1 MQKRTPRFA
10 LALLVLG
17 CAASF
22 AARGNWP
29 WARLTEVPVARAIV
43 VTNPFR
49 VVRDTLQSGEAVS
62 TLLERQG
69 IRGLNLVAFARSLA
83 LDPRRFRPGL
93 IFSVRRDASTDEP
106 THVEV
111 RASAEQRL
119 RFIRTSTGDWTGE
132 AVPVRWTIDT
142 IRVSGEIES
151 SLSEAVDRE
160 ISAATL
166 DRSER
171 LRMVYELAEVNEYT
185 VDFSRDPQPGDQ
197 FAAVVERLVSE
208 EGDVRFGRIL
218 ASSMSIG
225 GRDLN
230 AYSFAGTA
238 DRASFYDAKGSALK
252 RAFLVTPVQ
261 FRHIS
266 SAFSRAR
273 RHPVLG
279 RMRRHEGIDYAAN
292 TGTPVRAAG
301 DGVVLRAGRVGGYGN
316 LVEIRHRNG
325 VTTRYGHLS
334 RIAPGLRAGM
344 QVRQSQEVGKVG
356 STGLATGPHL
366 HYEFRVNGV
375 ARDPRSIKSE
385 GGAPLPRASMAEFE
399 RQRTILA
406 QLLDRSLP
414 PIASSFAD

>member
-29 WARLTEVPVARAIV
+29 WARFTEVPVARAIV

-69 IRGLNLVAFARSLA
+69 IRGLNLAAFARSLA

-119 RFIRTSTGDWTGE
+119 RFIRTSSGDWTGE

-151 SLSEAVDRE
+151 SLSDAVDRE

-238 DRASFYDAKGSALK
+238 DRASFYDAKG
-252 RAFLVTPVQ
+252 
-261 FRHIS
+261 
-266 SAFSRAR
+266 
-273 RHPVLG
+273 
-279 RMRRHEGIDYAAN
+279 
-292 TGTPVRAAG
+292 
-301 DGVVLRAGRVGGYGN
+301 
-316 LVEIRHRNG
+316 
-325 VTTRYGHLS
+325 
-334 RIAPGLRAGM
+334 
-344 QVRQSQEVGKVG
+344 
-356 STGLATGPHL
+356 
-366 HYEFRVNGV
+366 
-375 ARDPRSIKSE
+375 
-385 GGAPLPRASMAEFE
+385 
-399 RQRTILA
+399 
-406 QLLDRSLP
+406 
-414 PIASSFAD
+414 